1 MKIIDTHQ
9 HLWDMDLFPYSW
21 CQTFPAADSREAQ
34 RWQPVAREAIRRR
47 LRSVGWYVVN
57 SLKEVWK
64 MQKACLATLSMLVL
78 TSTVLADQITMKN
91 GDRLSGTIVTCDA
104 KTLVLKTDYADAV
117 TIKWDFVQQVES
129 SQPLYV
135 GTKGGQ
141 VVIGPVTTSGDKF
154 AVATKESGS
163 VAVAKADVTSLRN
176 ADEEK
181 KVEAAQERL
190 QHPHLGDLWTG
201 SLDTGLGLVTG
212 NSQSTNVTFGLNAV
226 RVATRDKITYYTNGA
241 FSRSTVNGVASTTA
255 QAIAGGVRYD
265 LNLSDKAF
273 AFGTVDM
280 LNDRFQALD
289 LQMALGA
296 GVGYHAIKDSRTTVD
311 LLVGPSFVRQSFT
324 TFNRSSGEVLL
335 GESLTRKFGA
345 SSAFNEALFFYPNFT
360 STGDYRGT
368 LSLGLVT
375 KLSKTLS
382 WQTSFNDFYL
392 SNPAPGKKTNDML
405 LSTGLRVTFGG
416 PAK

>member
-1 MKIIDTHQ
+1 MPKI
-9 HLWDMDLFPYSW
+9 
-21 CQTFPAADSREAQ
+21 C
-34 RWQPVAREAIRRR
+34 VAI
-47 LRSVGWYVVN
+47 
-57 SLKEVWK
+57 
-64 MQKACLATLSMLVL
+64 LSMV
-78 TSTVLADQITMKN
+78 TCVPTVFADQITMKN
-91 GDRLSGTIVTCDA
+91 GDRLSGTIVTSDA

-117 TIKWDFVQQVES
+117 TIKWDFVQQIES

-141 VVIGPVTTSGDKF
+141 VVIGPVTTSGDKL

-181 KVEAAQERL
+181 KVEAAMERL
-190 QHPHLGDLWTG
+190 QHPHLGDLWVG
-201 SLDTGLGLVTG
+201 SLDAGLGVVSG
-212 NSQSTNVTFGLNAV
+212 NSESSNYSLGLNAV
-226 RVATRDKITYYTNGA
+226 RATTRDKITYYTTGA
-241 FSRSTVNGVASTTA
+241 FARATVNGVASTTA

-273 AFGTVDM
+273 GFGTVDM
-280 LNDRFQALD
+280 LSDRFQALD
-289 LQMALGA
+289 LQLALGA

-311 LLVGPSFVRQSFT
+311 LLVGPAFDRQSFT
-324 TFNRSSGEVLL
+324 TFNRTSGEVLL
-335 GESLTRKFGA
+335 GETVTRKLGA
-345 SSAFNEALFFYPNFT
+345 SSSFNEALFFYPNFT
-360 STGDYRGT
+360 STGQYRGT
-368 LSLGLVT
+368 LSLGLIT
-375 KLSKTLS
+375 KLTKVLS

-392 SNPAPGKKTNDML
+392 SNPAPGKKTNDLL

>member
-1 MKIIDTHQ
+1 
-9 HLWDMDLFPYSW
+9 
-21 CQTFPAADSREAQ
+21 
-34 RWQPVAREAIRRR
+34 
-47 LRSVGWYVVN
+47 
-57 SLKEVWK
+57 
-64 MQKACLATLSMLVL
+64 MQKVCLAILSIVVL
-78 TSTVLADQITMKN
+78 APMVFADQITMKN
-91 GDRLSGTIVTCDA
+91 GDRLSGTIITCDA
-104 KTLVLKTDYADAV
+104 KALVLKTDYADAV

-141 VVIGPVTTSGDKF
+141 VIVGPVTTSDDKL

-181 KVEAAQERL
+181 KAEAALDRL
-190 QHPHLGDLWTG
+190 QHPRLSDLWTG
-201 SLDTGLGLVTG
+201 SLDTGLGLVSG
-212 NSQSTNVTFGLNAV
+212 NSESTSFNFGLNAV
-226 RVATRDKITYYTNGA
+226 RASTRDKITYYTTGA
-241 FSRSTVNGVASTTA
+241 YARSTVNGVASTTA

-265 LNLSDKAF
+265 LNLSDKSF

-335 GESLTRKFGA
+335 GETVTRKFGA
-345 SSAFNEALFFYPNFT
+345 ASTFNEALFFYPNLT

-375 KLSKTLS
+375 KLTKILS
-382 WQTSFNDFYL
+382 WQTSLNDFYL
-392 SNPAPGKKTNDML
+392 SDPAPGKKTNDLL
-405 LSTGLRVTFGG
+405 LSTGLRITFGG
-416 PAK
+416 AAK